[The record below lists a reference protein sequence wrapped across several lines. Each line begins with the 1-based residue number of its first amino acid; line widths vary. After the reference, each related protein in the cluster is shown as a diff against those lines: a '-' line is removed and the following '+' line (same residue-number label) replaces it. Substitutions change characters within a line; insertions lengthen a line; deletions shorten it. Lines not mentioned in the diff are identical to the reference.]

1 MSDVI
6 RIRQDKSQPYCW
18 LYTAPC
24 VKNSFTYN
32 IQCFLSQSWTAPT
45 FQGTSKLQ
53 KNRLRGATRPSQGS
67 QELQLSLCSGGKGW
81 SYCIRNSAA
90 AWATK
95 ILTCCINL
103 CASWISYIL
112 LLSAICFSDLT
123 LAVSVLLL
131 KCTLRSRKYF
141 LFWFLPVAYRNCE
154 RSDSKGQ
161 LWPRLPAAAEQQKSR
176 CRQLLLLRGDIGDE
190 TTSCPVPLPKGSP
203 YESLAYVEQGV
214 RPVSMKFWWKHLPC
228 PWGHSPAPS
237 FQIDPCSCMQQQG
250 QQENICQ
257 DMCAQAQLDV
267 GWPLTRLS
275 HCDQAPRKPWVIS
288 HLYHTSSCWYLDYM

>member
-32 IQCFLSQSWTAPT
+32 IQCFLPQSWTAPT
-45 FQGTSKLQ
+45 SQGTSKLQ
-53 KNRLRGATRPSQGS
+53 KNRLRGTTRPSQGS
-67 QELQLSLCSGGKGW
+67 KELQLSLCSGGKGW

-103 CASWISYIL
+103 CASWICYIL

-141 LFWFLPVAYRNCE
+141 LFWFLPCGLQ
-154 RSDSKGQ
+154 K
-161 LWPRLPAAAEQQKSR
+161 LWEIRQQR
-176 CRQLLLLRGDIGDE
+176 A
-190 TTSCPVPLPKGSP
+190 TVT
-203 YESLAYVEQGV
+203 
-214 RPVSMKFWWKHLPC
+214 
-228 PWGHSPAPS
+228 
-237 FQIDPCSCMQQQG
+237 
-250 QQENICQ
+250 
-257 DMCAQAQLDV
+257 
-267 GWPLTRLS
+267 
-275 HCDQAPRKPWVIS
+275 
-288 HLYHTSSCWYLDYM
+288 TSSCSCWAAEKQMQTATVAERRHRWRNHLLPSPSAKREPVWEPGLCGAGSETCVREILMKTSALPLGSLPCTLLPNRPTLLHAAARPAGEHLPGHVCPGTAGHGVASDQTVSLWSGSM